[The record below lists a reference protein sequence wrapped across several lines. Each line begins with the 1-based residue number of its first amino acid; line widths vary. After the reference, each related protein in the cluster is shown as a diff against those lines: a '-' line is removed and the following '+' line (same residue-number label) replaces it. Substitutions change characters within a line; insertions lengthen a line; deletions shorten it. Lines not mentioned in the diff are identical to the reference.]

1 MAVYHYYQHEETL
14 EEAYEK
20 FKLLCDVL
28 NQDLLKYN
36 QIKCYLLRQS
46 ILLTQPSKGLEYM
59 ITGCHPTKQ
68 FQPLDYF
75 TSDLII
81 NKETLDIL
89 IKSINKDCIPIDT
102 IYLGNN
108 IFEIDINGIHSS
120 TNIKMNNNIKSV
132 IDDKNDL
139 LRLILSINTIIKEI
153 KPLRN

>member
-1 MAVYHYYQHEETL
+1 MAVHHYFQHEDTL

-36 QIKCYLLRQS
+36 QINCYLLRQS

-59 ITGCHPTKQ
+59 ITGCDPTKQ

-75 TSDLII
+75 ISDLIK

-89 IKSINKDCIPIDT
+89 IKRVNKWGYP
-102 IYLGNN
+102 
-108 IFEIDINGIHSS
+108 EI
-120 TNIKMNNNIKSV
+120 
-132 IDDKNDL
+132 
-139 LRLILSINTIIKEI
+139 ILVQTF
-153 KPLRN
+153 